1 MRFLIGPVS
10 SLPLFGT
17 ILLLIVALVQAQQF
31 SQDIRGTKSFRFPG
45 SGGPRT
51 QLIQPQPQR
60 QQQFRPVTSQ
70 FQPPAQQQQQQQ
82 FGSQQFK
89 PPTQLQKFTPPPSS
103 PQFQPSGP
111 VQQQFSSAGGSQR
124 FQPPAQLQKFGP
136 PSSQQFQSE
145 AQFNPQQSQPQ
156 SQFTS
161 QPFQQPQSQFSSQP
175 QTQFNPQQS
184 QPQSQFTSQPFQQPQ
199 SQFSS
204 QPQTQFNPNQFKSQG
219 QFNPQQSRPQASS
232 PQNNFPAD
240 SPAIFLPTPPEVEPT
255 ELFPGITGKAPRDQ
269 VTQNI
274 AKDVAQFALV
284 TQKGLEVR
292 SKTFIDAKNLF
303 CC

>member
-17 ILLLIVALVQAQQF
+17 ILLLTVALVQAQQF

-70 FQPPAQQQQQQQ
+70 FQPPAQQQQ

-111 VQQQFSSAGGSQR
+111 VQQFSSAGGSQR

-136 PSSQQFQSE
+136 PSSQQFQSQ
-145 AQFNPQQSQPQ
+145 AQFNPQQSQP
-156 SQFTS
+156 
-161 QPFQQPQSQFSSQP
+161 
-175 QTQFNPQQS
+175 
-184 QPQSQFTSQPFQQPQ
+184 PQSQFTSQPFQQPQ

-204 QPQTQFNPNQFKSQG
+204 QPQTQFNPNQFQSQG
-219 QFNPQQSRPQASS
+219 QFNPQQSRPQSAS
-232 PQNNFPAD
+232 PQNNFPPD

-284 TQKGLEVR
+284 TQNGGEVR
-292 SKTFIDAKNLF
+292 SKTCF
-303 CC
+303 